1 MGVSA
6 LVVAV
11 MLAVLELLV
20 GLSAHISASGL
31 EHEHRLTVRIR
42 SGESEHISETGTGT
56 TAASSLPQQAA
67 ASADPG
73 DRRQEAATYLPP
85 ESSAYSEPLKDW
97 HAIANEVARASVDD
111 YFSNDE
117 SRAAMW
123 RQTHSIMFEPA
134 NEFVVK
140 EEEPV
145 ISDLRF
151 IPRIHVVGLGVTIGS
166 CFIGI
171 PLAGVPVEQR
181 TVAIS
186 LVVCAK
192 DSG

>member
-73 DRRQEAATYLPP
+73 DRRQEAATYLPR
-85 ESSAYSEPLKDW
+85 ESSGDSVPLKDW
-97 HAIANEVARASVDD
+97 HAIAGVVARASVDD
-111 YFSNDE
+111 YLSTGE
-117 SRAAMW
+117 S
-123 RQTHSIMFEPA
+123 
-134 NEFVVK
+134 
-140 EEEPV
+140 
-145 ISDLRF
+145 
-151 IPRIHVVGLGVTIGS
+151 HVGDGREI
-166 CFIGI
+166 
-171 PLAGVPVEQR
+171 
-181 TVAIS
+181 
-186 LVVCAK
+186 
-192 DSG
+192 

>member
-1 MGVSA
+1 
-6 LVVAV
+6 
-11 MLAVLELLV
+11 
-20 GLSAHISASGL
+20 
-31 EHEHRLTVRIR
+31 
-42 SGESEHISETGTGT
+42 
-56 TAASSLPQQAA
+56 
-67 ASADPG
+67 
-73 DRRQEAATYLPP
+73 
-85 ESSAYSEPLKDW
+85 
-97 HAIANEVARASVDD
+97 
-111 YFSNDE
+111 
-117 SRAAMW
+117 
-123 RQTHSIMFEPA
+123 MFEPA

-186 LVVCAK
+186 LFVCAK